1 MALMDIQRDA
11 IRFDKRNEAFAQTQ
25 EVLMRVA
32 KYLQPIRDVQMEGNH
47 QQLIIE
53 LQQQIR
59 DLQTKQ
65 SLPPQCDHTLLE
77 QQMQTLTDEQ
87 DEARRR
93 PVAPGMDEE
102 LRQERADMTQDKYQ
116 SGEEAHSLRTQLANA
131 LTLADPQAMED
142 RGQRFPGSTDFS
154 GSDRTQLRR
163 WITQL
168 RMVP

>member
-1 MALMDIQRDA
+1 
-11 IRFDKRNEAFAQTQ
+11 
-25 EVLMRVA
+25 
-32 KYLQPIRDVQMEGNH
+32 
-47 QQLIIE
+47 
-53 LQQQIR
+53 
-59 DLQTKQ
+59 
-65 SLPPQCDHTLLE
+65 
-77 QQMQTLTDEQ
+77 MQTLTDEQ

-102 LRQERADMTQDKYQ
+102 LRQELADMTQDKYQ

-131 LTLADPQAMED
+131 LILADPQAMED
-142 RGQRFPGSTDFS
+142 RGQRFPDSTDFS